1 MNVHLSRLELL
12 KAIRTER
19 ESRKTE
25 EERKAEKVTLLASHL
40 AFTKKFFLEKE
51 GQPFSIAPFHPVFC
65 DTIDK
70 VLSCQI
76 KRLIINIPPGYG
88 KTELA
93 VVNLIARGFA
103 INPRSRFIHA
113 SYAQA
118 LALDNSS
125 KVKDVINLDGYQANW
140 PIRMRLDTNA
150 KGLWR
155 TTDAGHLRAA
165 ASGEPITGFR
175 AGILAE
181 PGFTGALVID
191 DPLKPD
197 DASSDTTRKFINERW
212 ENTFRSRLAHEDV
225 PVIVIMQRLHVD
237 DFAAHLM
244 ENSGEHWHVLRLPIL
259 IDGAMEPPPGDVTV
273 IPHGLTNGP
282 LWSEKHNLE
291 QIKVLQNAMHVYA
304 GQYGQ
309 DPVVAGGNLFKTEA
323 LGEYD
328 ELPKLKWRA
337 IYVDTAQ
344 KTKER
349 NDYSVFEHW
358 GAGFDNK
365 AYLIDLVRGRFEA
378 PELEKTALTF
388 WAKAKGMDAGR
399 YGSLRKM
406 VVEDKVSGTGLIQS
420 VKRKSI
426 PVIALQRDKDK
437 YTRALDVVSAVAS
450 GMVVLPKS
458 ASWKQTFISEYAAFP
473 DGSFD
478 DQVDP
483 FIDAVDEICGG
494 SNYTL
499 DNL

>member
-1 MNVHLSRLELL
+1 MSRSDLL
-12 KAIRTER
+12 KAIRAER
-19 ESRKTE
+19 ESRRTE
-25 EERKAEKVTLLASHL
+25 EEREAEKVTLLASHL
-40 AFTKKFFLEKE
+40 AFTRKFFREKE
-51 GQPFSIAPFHPVFC
+51 GQPFSLAPFHPVFC
-65 DTIDK
+65 DTIDQ
-70 VLSCQI
+70 VFAGII
-76 KRLIINIPPGYG
+76 KRLVINIPPGYG

-103 INPRSRFIHA
+103 INPRARFIHA

-155 TTDAGHLRAA
+155 TTDGGHLRAA

-197 DASSDTTRKFINERW
+197 DASSDTTRKFINARW
-212 ENTFRSRLAHEDV
+212 ENTFKSRLAHEDV
-225 PVIVIMQRLHVD
+225 PVIVIMQRLHVN
-237 DFAAHLM
+237 DFTAHLL
-244 ENSGEHWHVLRLPIL
+244 ESSGEHWHMLKLPVL
-259 IDGAMEPPPGDVTV
+259 IDGECEAPAGDVEI
-273 IPHGLTNGP
+273 IPHGLPNGP
-282 LWSEKHNLE
+282 LWNQKHTLA
-291 QIKVLQNAMHVYA
+291 QIEILQAAPHVYA

-309 DPVVAGGNLFKTEA
+309 DPVVAGGNLFKTEW
-323 LGEYD
+323 LVEYD
-328 ELPKLKWRA
+328 ELPTLKWRA

-349 NDYSVFEHW
+349 NDYTVFEHW
-358 GAGFDNK
+358 GAGIDGR

-378 PELEKTALTF
+378 PELESTALAL
-388 WAKAKGMDAGR
+388 WAKAKKMDPVR
-399 YGSLRKM
+399 YGALRKM
-406 VVEDKVSGTGLIQS
+406 VVEDKVSGTGLIQT
-420 VKRKSI
+420 VKRKAI
-426 PVIALQRDKDK
+426 PVFALQRDRDK
-437 YTRALDVVSAVAS
+437 YTRALDAVPAVAS
-450 GMVVLPKS
+450 GLVAIPKS
-458 ASWKQTFISEYAAFP
+458 ANWKLTFTSEFAAFP

-483 FIDAVDEICGG
+483 FIDAVVEICGG
-494 SNYTL
+494 SNFTL
-499 DNL
+499 DNV

>member
-1 MNVHLSRLELL
+1 MSRSALL
-12 KAIRTER
+12 TAIRLER

-25 EERKAEKVTLLASHL
+25 DDRKAERSKLLASHL
-40 AFTKKFFLEKE
+40 GFTRKFFLEKE
-51 GQPFSIAPFHPVFC
+51 GQPFTAAPFHPVICGALDRVF
-65 DTIDK
+65 TGE
-70 VLSCQI
+70 I

-93 VVNLIARGFA
+93 VVNFIARGFA
-103 INPRSRFIHA
+103 INPRARFIHA

-125 KVKDVINLDGYQANW
+125 KVKDVIALEGYQAHW
-140 PIRMRLDTNA
+140 PVRMRLDTNA

-155 TTDAGHLRAA
+155 TTDGGHLRAA

-175 AGILAE
+175 AGILSE

-225 PVIVIMQRLHVD
+225 PIIVIMQRLHVD
-237 DFAAHLM
+237 DFIAHLL
-244 ENSGEHWHVLRLPIL
+244 ERSGEHWHLLRLPVL
-259 IDGAMEPPPGDVTV
+259 VDGQGEAPQGDVTL
-273 IPHGLTNGP
+273 IEHGLPNGP
-282 LWSEKHNLE
+282 LWSEKHTQE
-291 QIKVLQNAMHVYA
+291 QIKVLQNAPQVYA
-304 GQYGQ
+304 GQYSQ
-309 DPVVAGGNLFKTEA
+309 SPVIAGGNLFKTEW
-323 LGEYD
+323 LLEHD
-328 ELPKLKWRA
+328 DLPKLKWRA

-358 GAGFDNK
+358 GAGVDGK

-378 PELEKTALTF
+378 PELEKTALAI
-388 WAKAKGMDAGR
+388 WEKAKALDPAKFGH
-399 YGSLRKM
+399 LRKM
-406 VVEDKVSGTGLIQS
+406 AVEDKVSGTGLIQA
-420 VKRKSI
+420 VKRKSV
-426 PVIALQRDKDK
+426 PVIAVQREKDK
-437 YTRALDVVSAVAS
+437 YTRALDAVPSVAA
-450 GMVVLPKS
+450 GMVSIPKR
-458 ASWKQTFISEYAAFP
+458 APWKLAFTSEYAAFP

-483 FIDAVDEICGG
+483 FIDAVVDMCGG
-494 SNYTL
+494 GSYTL
-499 DNL
+499 ANVS

>member
-1 MNVHLSRLELL
+1 
-12 KAIRTER
+12 
-19 ESRKTE
+19 
-25 EERKAEKVTLLASHL
+25 
-40 AFTKKFFLEKE
+40 
-51 GQPFSIAPFHPVFC
+51 
-65 DTIDK
+65 
-70 VLSCQI
+70 
-76 KRLIINIPPGYG
+76 
-88 KTELA
+88 
-93 VVNLIARGFA
+93 
-103 INPRSRFIHA
+103 
-113 SYAQA
+113 
-118 LALDNSS
+118 
-125 KVKDVINLDGYQANW
+125 
-140 PIRMRLDTNA
+140 
-150 KGLWR
+150 
-155 TTDAGHLRAA
+155 
-165 ASGEPITGFR
+165 
-175 AGILAE
+175 
-181 PGFTGALVID
+181 
-191 DPLKPD
+191 
-197 DASSDTTRKFINERW
+197 
-212 ENTFRSRLAHEDV
+212 
-225 PVIVIMQRLHVD
+225 MQ
-237 DFAAHLM
+237 
-244 ENSGEHWHVLRLPIL
+244 
-259 IDGAMEPPPGDVTV
+259 
-273 IPHGLTNGP
+273 
-282 LWSEKHNLE
+282 
-291 QIKVLQNAMHVYA
+291 VYA

-388 WAKAKGMDAGR
+388 WAKAKGMDAAR

-406 VVEDKVSGTGLIQS
+406 VVEDKVSGTGLIQT

-437 YTRALDVVSAVAS
+437 YTRALDVVPAVAS

-458 ASWKQTFISEYAAFP
+458 APWKQTFISEYAAFP

-478 DQVDP
+478 DQIDP